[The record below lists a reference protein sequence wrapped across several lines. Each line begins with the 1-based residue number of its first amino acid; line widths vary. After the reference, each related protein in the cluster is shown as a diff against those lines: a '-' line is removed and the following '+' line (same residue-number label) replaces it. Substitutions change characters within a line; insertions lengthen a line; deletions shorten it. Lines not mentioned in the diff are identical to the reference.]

1 MGSPRHLWSGDW
13 ASESASA
20 EDELARRR
28 EHAIADPSESEPIDA
43 ADDAQPARVAT
54 WRVALAAATRAIA
67 RVGRRARLPR
77 RKEVAYLAIVLAAGT
92 GTALAVAALTGG
104 DANSNSI
111 SERYQ
116 QPQFQ
121 LPRPWLGLATA
132 SSPARLGA
140 LVTQIVPG
148 GPADQAAL
156 QQGDVITAING
167 QPIARPADVAGVIDS
182 QQVGTEVLLQI
193 DRGGQLQTVG
203 VILATR
209 PTGGP

>member
-1 MGSPRHLWSGDW
+1 V
-13 ASESASA
+13 AS
-20 EDELARRR
+20 
-28 EHAIADPSESEPIDA
+28 
-43 ADDAQPARVAT
+43 
-54 WRVALAAATRAIA
+54 
-67 RVGRRARLPR
+67 
-77 RKEVAYLAIVLAAGT
+77 
-92 GTALAVAALTGG
+92 LTGG
-104 DANSNSI
+104 SADSNSI
-111 SERYQ
+111 PERFQ

-132 SSPARLGA
+132 PAPARSGA
-140 LVTQIVPG
+140 LVTQIVAG

-167 QPIARPADVAGVIDS
+167 QPIGRAADVAAVIDS

-203 VILATR
+203 VVLAGR